1 MLSKFQKVKLRQIEN
16 KENKLSTTP
25 KALEE
30 LVNRSQFI
38 GADQSLV
45 VFGGGNTSA
54 KGEITDHLGRK
65 RSVLWVKG
73 SGADMTNAVAIDY
86 PALYLEELLSLKQ
99 FEKLSDEEMTDLVG
113 KALVDP
119 NSRRPSIETLLHA
132 FLPSKHI
139 DHVHADSICAL
150 TNHKGGK
157 KAVAE
162 ALGEGFA
169 YVDWIRPGFELSK
182 YSSQFADME
191 GIVLAHHGLIV
202 WDENSDACKDKT
214 MNAVNKAT
222 KYLDSLA
229 VKPAAKFDHAGP
241 SDQELTDLLLALRG
255 KLSKKS
261 KRVITIDNRL
271 EEISKRKD
279 LSDLAEA
286 GASSADHM
294 LRIRPWSAVLP
305 ERANSENSIPV
316 IDKYVDR
323 YKKYFEAN
331 KASLPQGYSM
341 HDPDPKVLLL
351 PGVGSLT
358 IGSSRN
364 EGKMLADIAFHT
376 HSVAGKVLDSFGSA
390 DTIGDAEIF
399 GFDYWPMELYK
410 LSSKPKPQKFA
421 GHIFIVTGAGSGIGR
436 GIALELA
443 SQGANLV
450 LADLGETGL
459 KETEKLITENK
470 GLKPEFVIGD
480 QTKEATVI
488 ETITS
493 ATRNFGGFDG
503 VVMSAG
509 IGVSDSL
516 EDLTLEKWNQGLA
529 VNLSSS
535 FLMTKHAM
543 INLRK
548 QGIGGSLVYIA
559 SKNAF
564 SPGAGFGGYSVS
576 KAGMLQLM
584 RIAALEG
591 GSAQIRANA
600 INPDAIFDNS
610 KLWEGGIR
618 EQRAAA
624 HGVKPEELEDF
635 YASRNM
641 LKVHVTSKDVALT
654 TSYLL
659 SDESSRT
666 TGSVIAVDGGV
677 AAAFPR

>member
-1 MLSKFQKVKLRQIEN
+1 MKPQQPEN
-16 KENKLSTTP
+16 RVNKLTTIP
-25 KALEE
+25 KDLEE
-30 LVNRSQFI
+30 LVSRSQFI

-65 RSVLWVKG
+65 RTVLWVKG
-73 SGADMTNAVAIDY
+73 SGADMTNAVAVDY
-86 PALYLEELLSLKQ
+86 PALYLEELVSLKQ

-162 ALGEGFA
+162 ALGDGFA

-182 YSSQFADME
+182 FASRFAEME

-202 WDENSDACKDKT
+202 WDENSDRCKDKT
-214 MNAVNKAT
+214 ISAVNKAN
-222 KYLDSLA
+222 KYLDSLS

-241 SDQELTDLLLALRG
+241 SDQELNDLLLVLRG
-255 KLSKKS
+255 KLSRKT
-261 KRVITIDNRL
+261 KRVLTVDKRL
-271 EEISKRKD
+271 EELSKRKD
-279 LSDLAEA
+279 LVAIAEA
-286 GASSADHM
+286 GTSSADHM

-305 ERANSENSIPV
+305 EKADPTNSIPV

-331 KASLPQGYSM
+331 KSLLPQGYSM
-341 HDPDPKVLLL
+341 HDPDPRVVLL
-351 PGVGSLT
+351 PGVGSIT
-358 IGSSRN
+358 TGASKN

-376 HSVAGKVLDSFGSA
+376 HSVAGRVLDSFGSA
-390 DTIGDAEIF
+390 DTIGDAEVF

-410 LSSKPKPQKFA
+410 LSSKPKPLKFA
-421 GHIFIVTGAGSGIGR
+421 GHVFVVTGAGSGIGR
-436 GIALELA
+436 GIAIELA
-443 SQGANLV
+443 AQGASLV
-450 LADLGETGL
+450 LADLGDEGL
-459 KETEKLITENK
+459 RETEKIIIGNK
-470 GLKPEFVIGD
+470 GLKPEFVVGD
-480 QTKEATVI
+480 QSKESVVI
-488 ETITS
+488 ETINS
-493 ATRNFGGFDG
+493 AIKNFGGFDG

-516 EDLTLEKWNQGLA
+516 ETLTLDKWNQGLA

-535 FLMTKHAM
+535 FLITKHAM

-584 RIAALEG
+584 RIAAIEG

>member
-1 MLSKFQKVKLRQIEN
+1 MNQ
-16 KENKLSTTP
+16 TP

-30 LVNRSQFI
+30 LVKRSQFI

-65 RSVLWVKG
+65 RTVLWVKG
-73 SGADMTNAVAIDY
+73 SGADMTNAVAVDY
-86 PALYLEELLSLKQ
+86 PALYLEELLSLKT

-139 DHVHADSICAL
+139 DHVHADAICAL
-150 TNHKGGK
+150 TNHPAGK
-157 KAVAE
+157 KAVKD
-162 ALGEGFA
+162 ALGEDFA

-182 YSSQFADME
+182 YSSQFSEKA

-202 WDENSDACKDKT
+202 WDDDSDKCKNKT
-214 MNAVNKAT
+214 IDAVEKAN
-222 KYLDSLA
+222 KYLDSLS

-255 KLSKKS
+255 RLSKKV
-261 KRVITIDNRL
+261 KRVLTIDNRL
-271 EEISKRKD
+271 KEVSQRKD
-279 LSDLAEA
+279 LAQVVEA
-286 GASSADHM
+286 GVSSADHM

-305 ERANSENSIPV
+305 EKPMVENSLQV

-323 YKKYFEAN
+323 YAKYFEAN
-331 KASLPQGYSM
+331 KDLLPSGYSM
-341 HDPDPKVLLL
+341 HDPDPRVLLL
-351 PGVGSLT
+351 PG
-358 IGSSRN
+358 IGSITTGESTK

-376 HSVAGKVLDSFGSA
+376 HSVAAKVIDCFKEA
-390 DTIGDAEIF
+390 DTIGDREIF
-399 GFDYWPMELYK
+399 GFDYWPMELFK
-410 LSSKPKPQKFA
+410 LSSKPKPKKFA
-421 GHIFIVTGAGSGIGR
+421 GSVFIVTGAGSGIGR

-443 SQGANLV
+443 ENGANLV
-450 LADLGETGL
+450 LADLTEEGL
-459 KETEKLITENK
+459 KKTEAEILNVK
-470 GLKPEFVIGD
+470 GLKPHFVVGD
-480 QTKEATVI
+480 QTKENVI
-488 ETITS
+488 LETIQS
-493 ATRNFGGFDG
+493 AINNYGGFDG

-529 VNLSSS
+529 VNLTSS
-535 FLMTKHAM
+535 FLLTKHAM

-618 EQRAAA
+618 EQRAKA
-624 HGVKPEELEDF
+624 HGVKPEELENF

-659 SDESSRT
+659 SDDSSRT
-666 TGSVIAVDGGV
+666 TGAVIAVDGGV